1 MNFYGLIANVSQPT
15 AIIINILLLALG
27 FTMLAKGADWFVE
40 GASGIALKLR
50 IPQIIIGLTIVAM
63 GTSAPEAA
71 VSISSALKGNADI
84 AIGNV
89 VGSNILNILIIL
101 GISAVITPLTVV
113 KSTKIIDIPVMISA
127 TILLILLGIDG
138 SIGLLDGIIF
148 LTAFI
153 SYMAYLFFVAR
164 KKIEQP
170 TISDEKISLI
180 KSVIFT
186 IIGLTVIIIGSDIS
200 VDSATFL
207 ALKMGVS
214 ERFIGLTVVAL
225 GTSLPEL
232 FTSVTAAY
240 KKNADIAIGNIVGS
254 NIFNILFI
262 LGITS
267 LVHLVPFVPEFRI
280 DSIIAAGSAL
290 LLLCCCVIFKRLN
303 RISGMIMLLSYI
315 SYFAY
320 LLYK

>member
-1 MNFYGLIANVSQPT
+1 MNFYGFISNLSQPT
-15 AIIINILLLALG
+15 ATIINVLLLALG

-40 GASGIALKLR
+40 GASGIAVKLK

-101 GISAVITPLTVV
+101 GISAIITPLIIAR
-113 KSTKIIDIPVMISA
+113 STQIIDIPVMISA
-127 TILLILLGIDG
+127 TVLLLLLGLDG
-138 SIGLLDGIIF
+138 SIGILDGIIF
-148 LTAFI
+148 LAAFI
-153 SYMAYLFFVAR
+153 SYMIYLFLVAR

-170 TISDEKISLI
+170 VSTGGEMSLV
-180 KSVIFT
+180 KSIVFT
-186 IIGLTVIIIGSDIS
+186 IIGLSVIIIGSNIS
-200 VDSATFL
+200 IESATFL

-267 LVHLVPFVPEFRI
+267 LLHTVPFVNKFRI
-280 DSIIAAGSAL
+280 DTIIAVGSAL
-290 LLLCCCVIFKRLN
+290 LLLLCCIIFKKLN
-303 RISGMIMLLSYI
+303 RISGIIMLLSYV
-315 SYFAY
+315 SYFIY